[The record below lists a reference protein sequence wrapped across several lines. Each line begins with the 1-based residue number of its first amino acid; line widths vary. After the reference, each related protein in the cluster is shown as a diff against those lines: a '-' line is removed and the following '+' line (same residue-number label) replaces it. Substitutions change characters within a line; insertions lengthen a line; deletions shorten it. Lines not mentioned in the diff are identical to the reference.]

1 MYAIENGHLKTD
13 AKSQGARHMLG
24 DVERATGSEEPM
36 LSAVVVR
43 RAGGPV
49 PSFRDIL
56 KAVGLAVPQTDR
68 HR

>member
-1 MYAIENGHLKTD
+1 
-13 AKSQGARHMLG
+13 
-24 DVERATGSEEPM
+24 M
-36 LSAVVVR
+36 LSAVVVG